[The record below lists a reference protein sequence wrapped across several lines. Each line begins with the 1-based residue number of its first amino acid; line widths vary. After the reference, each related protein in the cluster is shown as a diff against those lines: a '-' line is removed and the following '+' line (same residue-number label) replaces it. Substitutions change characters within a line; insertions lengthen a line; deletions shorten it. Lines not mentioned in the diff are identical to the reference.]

1 MSNPILPE
9 FDAEPLDP
17 KPITMDIKPIPEE
30 SEEINEPKEEVEEK
44 PVRETT
50 QEDIF
55 VKDEGEPPVKL
66 RKKRKPMSEAQ
77 KDKLKIAREKSLARR
92 REVSDAKKVQKES
105 EKLLKKEKME
115 AKVAKRLEEDAM
127 IAMKAKMMNDAKASS
142 GWDEEKLVSLIGKT
156 IDSYIE
162 KKKTMKPTAKVHIPN
177 KPQYA
182 QYSPMA
188 PQNQQQQHYQPQY
201 MTQEQQAPPM
211 RHNSNDPYHSL
222 FGFGGQ

>member
-1 MSNPILPE
+1 MSNPILPV
-9 FDAEPLDP
+9 FDAEPE
-17 KPITMDIKPIPEE
+17 PIVMDIKDIPEE
-30 SEEINEPKEEVEEK
+30 KEEIIEPKEEV
-44 PVRETT
+44 PVVKERDTS

-55 VKDEGEPPVKL
+55 VKDDGEASAKP

-77 KDKLKIAREKSLARR
+77 KEKLKIAREKSLARR

-142 GWDEEKLVSLIGKT
+142 GWDEDKLVSLIGKT

-162 KKKTMKPTAKVHIPN
+162 KKKTLKPAPKVHIPH
-177 KPQYA
+177 KQHYP

-188 PQNQQQQHYQPQY
+188 PQNQHPVYQPQLQY
-201 MTQEQQAPPM
+201 MQPPPV
-211 RHNSNDPYHSL
+211 RNNSNEPYHSL

>member
-1 MSNPILPE
+1 MSNSILPE
-9 FDAEPLDP
+9 YDAEPQ
-17 KPITMDIKPIPEE
+17 PITMDIKPIPDDDEK
-30 SEEINEPKEEVEEK
+30 EEITEPKEEEIVEK
-44 PVRETT
+44 VKETS

-55 VKDEGEPPVKL
+55 VKGDGEPPVKPK
-66 RKKRKPMSEAQ
+66 KKRKPMSDSQ
-77 KDKLKIAREKSLARR
+77 KEKLKIAREKSLARR
-92 REVSDAKKVQKES
+92 KEVSEAKKIQKES

-142 GWDEEKLVSLIGKT
+142 GWDEEKLVGLMTKT

-162 KKKTMKPTAKVHIPN
+162 KKKTMKPAAKVHIPN
-177 KPQYA
+177 KTQYA

-188 PQNQQQQHYQPQY
+188 PQNQQQHHYQPQY
-201 MTQEQQAPPM
+201 MAQQPQAPQV

>member
-9 FDAEPLDP
+9 YDAEPLDP
-17 KPITMDIKPIPEE
+17 KPITMDIKPIDDEK
-30 SEEINEPKEEVEEK
+30 EEITEPKEEEIVEK
-44 PVRETT
+44 VKETS

-55 VKDEGEPPVKL
+55 VKGDGEAPVKVK
-66 RKKRKPMSEAQ
+66 KKRKPMSDNQ
-77 KDKLKIAREKSLARR
+77 KEKLKIAREKSLARR
-92 REVSDAKKVQKES
+92 KEVSEAKKLQKES

-115 AKVAKRLEEDAM
+115 AKVAKRFEEDTM

-177 KPQYA
+177 KQQYA

-188 PQNQQQQHYQPQY
+188 PQNQQQHHYQPQY
-201 MTQEQQAPPM
+201 MQTQPQAPQV
-211 RHNSNDPYHSL
+211 RHNSNDPYQSL

>member
-1 MSNPILPE
+1 MSNSILPE

-30 SEEINEPKEEVEEK
+30 TEEINEPEEEKQQK
-44 PVRETT
+44 PVRKTT

-66 RKKRKPMSEAQ
+66 RKKRKPMSDSQ
-77 KDKLKIAREKSLARR
+77 KEKLKIAREKSLARR
-92 REVSDAKKVQKES
+92 KAVSDAKKIQQES

-142 GWDEEKLVSLIGKT
+142 GWDEEKLVTLIGKT

-162 KKKTMKPTAKVHIPN
+162 KKKTLKPAPKVHIPN
-177 KPQYA
+177 KQHYP

-188 PQNQQQQHYQPQY
+188 PQNQQQHYQPQY
-201 MTQEQQAPPM
+201 MTQQQQAPPM

>member
-9 FDAEPLDP
+9 YENEPE
-17 KPITMDIKPIPEE
+17 PIAMDIKPIPEGQE
-30 SEEINEPKEEVEEK
+30 KEEITEPKEEEVVENVKE
-44 PVRETT
+44 VS
-50 QEDIF
+50 QDDIF
-55 VKDEGEPPVKL
+55 VKDDGQLPVKP
-66 RKKRKPMSEAQ
+66 RKKRKPMSDSQ
-77 KDKLKIAREKSLARR
+77 KEKLKIAREKSLARR
-92 REVSDAKKVQKES
+92 KEVAEAKKVQKES
-105 EKLLKKEKME
+105 ERLLKKEKME

-142 GWDEEKLVSLIGKT
+142 GWDEEKLVGLMTRT

-162 KKKTMKPTAKVHIPN
+162 KKKAMKPAAKVHIPN

-182 QYSPMA
+182 QYSPLA
-188 PQNQQQQHYQPQY
+188 PQNQQQNHYQPQY
-201 MTQEQQAPPM
+201 MAQQQPQAPQV